1 MYDFGD
7 RKQFSI
13 DFAESDSL
21 MEVEL
26 SDIDKIDYLTLY
38 SGKDRHFYPLKH
50 FRLNSYAHD
59 LKHINAKTV
68 YKQLTVSGEYKTKV
82 EDLKRILVADAV
94 WNETSLPTVQS
105 PYDLEKYVIST
116 PMGLLVQNNKFDLYS
131 TKPMQV
137 SIMGINNVVDLY
149 YPGYSDVVNEVFNS
163 SLPIKI
169 SGSVLRP
176 ETDLTPNSIYE
187 IISGTI
193 DDLNLGSGDVFNT
206 FSVIR
211 NPIGTKLFPA
221 DDSYSLSSGSYSVSN
236 LLLRKIPQT
245 PDNSEQIKPHITIG
259 TKPDSMRYVNEDS
272 KKIELSSP
280 LVTPTNIFFEYV
292 GLFDDMSNMSL
303 DVSLLNKKKG
313 VGSMGVDIST
323 GSNRSLYDVVRIGD
337 KTMSYKDYILY
348 ESEGG
353 ELNKLL
359 SKCCQSH
366 PTYSI
371 GYYNKHKGS
380 LDFVY
385 NNVKFSLKLNITNKN
400 IHINL
405 AEYNNYIIQIVNAPY
420 TNRESNSNFEI
431 IIDTNDKQILFLNY
445 AYRENKR
452 WFSNN
457 YVYSD
462 GSRQYVV
469 DETVS
474 FRMNDHSLNLNN
486 TEILSKII
494 RAENNRYIT
503 GNDELYASFNDTLE
517 WRSPLAYKI
526 PVFGHFNI
534 RNTYDNTL
542 VQFTLDRDNPRNSS
556 VYVIP
561 M

>member
-68 YKQLTVSGEYKTKV
+68 YKQLTISGEYKTKV

-149 YPGYSDVVNEVFNS
+149 YPGYFDVVNEVFDS

-169 SGSVLRP
+169 SGSLLRP
-176 ETDLTPNSIYE
+176 ETDLTPNSTYE

-221 DDSYSLSSGSYSVSN
+221 DGSYSLSSGAYSVSN
-236 LLLRKIPQT
+236 LLLRKIPQA
-245 PDNSEQIKPHITIG
+245 PDNSEQIKPHITTG

-272 KKIELSSP
+272 KKIELYSP

-348 ESEGG
+348 ETEGG

-405 AEYNNYIIQIVNAPY
+405 AEYNNYIIQILNVPY

-534 RNTYDNTL
+534 RDTYDNTL

>member
-1 MYDFGD
+1 
-7 RKQFSI
+7 
-13 DFAESDSL
+13 
-21 MEVEL
+21 
-26 SDIDKIDYLTLY
+26 
-38 SGKDRHFYPLKH
+38 
-50 FRLNSYAHD
+50 
-59 LKHINAKTV
+59 
-68 YKQLTVSGEYKTKV
+68 
-82 EDLKRILVADAV
+82 
-94 WNETSLPTVQS
+94 
-105 PYDLEKYVIST
+105 
-116 PMGLLVQNNKFDLYS
+116 
-131 TKPMQV
+131 
-137 SIMGINNVVDLY
+137 
-149 YPGYSDVVNEVFNS
+149 
-163 SLPIKI
+163 
-169 SGSVLRP
+169 
-176 ETDLTPNSIYE
+176 
-187 IISGTI
+187 
-193 DDLNLGSGDVFNT
+193 
-206 FSVIR
+206 
-211 NPIGTKLFPA
+211 
-221 DDSYSLSSGSYSVSN
+221 
-236 LLLRKIPQT
+236 
-245 PDNSEQIKPHITIG
+245 
-259 TKPDSMRYVNEDS
+259 MRYVNEDS

-359 SKCCQSH
+359 SKSCQSH

-405 AEYNNYIIQIVNAPY
+405 AEYNNYIIQIVNVPY

-486 TEILSKII
+486 TEMLSKII

-534 RNTYDNTL
+534 RDTYDNTL